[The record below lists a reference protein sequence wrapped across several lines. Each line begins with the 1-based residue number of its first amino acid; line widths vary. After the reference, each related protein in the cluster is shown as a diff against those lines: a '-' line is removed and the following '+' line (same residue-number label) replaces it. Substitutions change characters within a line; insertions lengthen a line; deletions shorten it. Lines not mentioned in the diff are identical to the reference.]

1 MKKTFKNK
9 KRDSH
14 GQEHILMCKRD
25 MVKWQAFE
33 QFGPELKLCAQLTW
47 ALEQHTY
54 EILGG
59 TFKVEAV
66 TALGKSV
73 TPGN

>member
-1 MKKTFKNK
+1 
-9 KRDSH
+9 
-14 GQEHILMCKRD
+14 